1 MYTSKITACQ
11 PLSDLT
17 LLQVPIRL
25 LELQAM
31 KLGNVLNDLIAIIY
45 LSILKKE
52 GQKFFF

>member
-11 PLSDLT
+11 PLRDLT